1 MRLAVTLL
9 ALAVLVGVA
18 ASCGGDDEA
27 EGDPTAA
34 WASDFCTAITGWRDE
49 LDSIASRFS
58 DASNLSE
65 ESLRTAADDARSA
78 TDELVDELRDLGRP
92 ETPSGEAVES
102 AVDGLS
108 TTLEDE
114 VAEIEET
121 ADGVSGLTD
130 LPGAISAITASLA
143 AMSTAF
149 SGALTAISESDAEGE
164 LRAAL
169 DDSPECDEISSS
181 TSG

>member
-1 MRLAVTLL
+1 MRKALALL
-9 ALAVLVGVA
+9 ALALMVGVA

-27 EGDPTAA
+27 SEDDPTAA
-34 WASDFCTAITGWRDE
+34 WASGFCTAITSWTTKLE
-49 LDSIASRFS
+49 NITSQFS

-65 ESLRTAADDARSA
+65 DGLRSAADDARTA
-78 TDELVDELRDLGRP
+78 TDQLVDELRDLGRP
-92 ETPSGEAVES
+92 ETESGEEVES

-114 VAEIEET
+114 AMKIEET

-130 LPGAISAITASLA
+130 LPGAISTITASLA

-149 SGALTAISESDAEGE
+149 SNTLSAISESDTRGE
-164 LRAAL
+164 LETAL
-169 DDSPECDEISSS
+169 EESPECDEISSS
-181 TSG
+181 S